1 MVGLSRSFVFL
12 SLVLAV
18 ALFVAVNDAVDRS
31 KFRTCDSTSFCR
43 RHRELTRWAT
53 FRVNP
58 STIVASSTGL
68 TAEVIRTDNE
78 PSEKSQPVVFTLEL
92 IVYEHGI
99 LRLKLNEKN
108 PLKPRYEVPDVL
120 LSQLQTAEGT
130 YKDHKLS
137 FGPSS
142 AFSAVISDDPFRLD
156 VFVGNEKV
164 ISFNDRNLLQFE
176 ELQERQAATPEP
188 AAVEDEE
195 ATEEEA
201 KQPEE
206 AAPVAKRDEEGA
218 WSESFGTH
226 QDSKPR
232 GPESLGADFTFV
244 GASAVYGIPEHASS
258 LALKATRG
266 ANGEKL
272 QDPYRLYNLDV
283 FEYELDNTMALYG
296 SVPLMLALTPSG
308 VTTGIFWLN
317 AAESYIDIVH
327 GDNSRQTHWMSESGV
342 IDVFFLLGPKPQD
355 VFKQYASLTGTTP
368 LPQMFS
374 IAYHQCKWNYKDE
387 ADVKQVDDGFDKHNI
402 PMDVIWL
409 DIEHTDGK
417 KYFTWDPTHFP
428 TPKNMLDHVEAKGR
442 KMVTIIDPHIKKDEG
457 YAVYKEAKQLGY
469 FVKDGKTNEDYEGWC
484 WPGAS
489 YYLDFTRPE
498 VRAWWAT
505 KFSFTNYQGS
515 TPALYTWNDM
525 NEPSVFNGPEVSMY
539 KDALHG
545 IDDKKWEHRH
555 LHNLYGFYYHWATA
569 EGLRLRSENQND
581 RPFVL
586 SRAFFAGTQ
595 RSAAVWTGD
604 NAAEW
609 SHLAA
614 ANPMLLSLG
623 ISGITFSGAD
633 VGGFFGNPETELV
646 TRWYQAGAFYPFF
659 RAHAHIDSKRRE
671 PWLFGE
677 PHLSVI
683 RSAIRTRYALLPYW
697 YSVFYQH
704 SQTGLPVLRPMWV
717 EFPTDPKT
725 VEMEDQFLVG
735 RDILVKPVTTANQLQ
750 TTVYLPSGEL
760 WYDYETGKTYGGA
773 PYHTIDT
780 PLAKMPVFQRGGSV
794 LVRKDRPRR
803 STTQMKDDPYT
814 LVVALNAN
822 GAADG
827 ELYVDDG
834 KSYDYQT
841 KNAYLRRLF
850 RFQGSELTSTAVGE
864 GTLSLATPIERIVV
878 LGVKKPQKVVLKEK
892 GKADRNLEFEY
903 STDPSNKLVIRKP
916 DVAISAD
923 WTLVLDVSGWF

>member
-1 MVGLSRSFVFL
+1 
-12 SLVLAV
+12 
-18 ALFVAVNDAVDRS
+18 
-31 KFRTCDSTSFCR
+31 
-43 RHRELTRWAT
+43 
-53 FRVNP
+53 
-58 STIVASSTGL
+58 
-68 TAEVIRTDNE
+68 VIRTDNE
-78 PSEKSQPVVFTLEL
+78 PSGQSQPVVFALEL
-92 IVYEHGI
+92 VVYQHNI

-120 LSQLQTAEGT
+120 LALQTAEAT
-130 YKDHKLS
+130 YKDLKLS

-142 AFSAVISDDPFRLD
+142 TFSAVISSDPFRLD
-156 VFVGNEKV
+156 VFVGDEKV

-188 AAVEDEE
+188 APAVEESEDEE
-195 ATEEEA
+195 DEETDAEAEQAEEA
-201 KQPEE
+201 VV
-206 AAPVAKRDEEGA
+206 VAKRDEQGA
-218 WSESFGTH
+218 WVESFGSHT
-226 QDSKPR
+226 DSKPR
-232 GPESLGADFTFV
+232 GPESLGADISFI

-258 LALKATRG
+258 LALKATRK
-266 ANGEKL
+266 ADGEKL

-308 VTTGIFWLN
+308 LSTGIFWLN
-317 AAESYIDIVH
+317 AAESFIDIVH
-327 GDNSRQTHWMSESGV
+327 GDQSRQTHWMSESGI
-342 IDVFFLLGPKPQD
+342 IDVFFLLGPKPYD

-387 ADVKQVDDGFDKHNI
+387 AEVRHIDEGFDKHNI

-428 TPKNMLDHVEAKGR
+428 TPKNMLDSVEAKGR

-457 YAVYKEAKQLGY
+457 YHIYTEAKGLGY
-469 FVKDGKTNEDYEGWC
+469 FVKNSNNEDYEGWC

-489 YYLDFTRPE
+489 YYLDFSRPE

-505 KFSFTNYQGS
+505 KFSFSNYQGS

-525 NEPSVFNGPEVSMY
+525 NEPSVFNGPEVSMH

-545 IDDKKWEHRH
+545 VDEKWEHRH
-555 LHNLYGFYYHWATA
+555 LHNLYGYYYHWATA
-569 EGLRLRSENQND
+569 EGQRLRSENQND

-604 NAAEW
+604 NAAQW

-633 VGGFFGNPETELV
+633 VGGFFGNPEAELV

-717 EFPTDPKT
+717 EFPKDTNA
-725 VEMEDQFLVG
+725 VEMEDQFLIG
-735 RDILVKPVTTANQLQ
+735 RDILVKPVTAANQLQ
-750 TTVYLPSGEL
+750 TIVYLPSEER
-760 WYDYETGKTYGGA
+760 WYDYETGRAHGGA

-814 LVVALNAN
+814 LVVALNGN

-841 KNAYLRRLF
+841 KNAYLRRNF
-850 RFQGSELTSTAVGE
+850 RFQGTELTSTSIGE
-864 GTLSLATPIERIVV
+864 GTLQLSTPIERVVV
-878 LGVKKPQKVVLKEK
+878 LGVKKPQKVTLKQK
-892 GKADRNLEFEY
+892 GKADKNLEFEY
-903 STDPSNKLVIRKP
+903 LSEPGNKVVIRKP
-916 DVAISAD
+916 DVAISED
-923 WTLVLDVSGWF
+923 WSIVFEASSWY